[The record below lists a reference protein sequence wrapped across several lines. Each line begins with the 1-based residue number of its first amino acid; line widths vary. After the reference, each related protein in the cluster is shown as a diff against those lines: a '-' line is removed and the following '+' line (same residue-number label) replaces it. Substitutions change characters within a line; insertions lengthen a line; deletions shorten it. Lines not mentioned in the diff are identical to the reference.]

1 MIAVVEAF
9 TAAAGGQ
16 PAAAL
21 RHAHAAHDLADTATT
36 AELLTLLDGYQ
47 PGQLA
52 PMERAER
59 DLARARLT
67 TGDAGPGTAV
77 AFTAAITGLRE
88 HSTPYHLAHG
98 LLDHAEHLI
107 RLGETE
113 AAEAATDE
121 ARSIA
126 TRLGCQPLLDRAE
139 TIQPTSPSA
148 VAS

>member
-52 PMERAER
+52 PRYQRE
-59 DLARARLT
+59 LT
-67 TGDAGPGTAV
+67 
-77 AFTAAITGLRE
+77 E
-88 HSTPYHLAHG
+88 H
-98 LLDHAEHLI
+98 
-107 RLGETE
+107 
-113 AAEAATDE
+113 
-121 ARSIA
+121 
-126 TRLGCQPLLDRAE
+126 
-139 TIQPTSPSA
+139 TS
-148 VAS
+148 